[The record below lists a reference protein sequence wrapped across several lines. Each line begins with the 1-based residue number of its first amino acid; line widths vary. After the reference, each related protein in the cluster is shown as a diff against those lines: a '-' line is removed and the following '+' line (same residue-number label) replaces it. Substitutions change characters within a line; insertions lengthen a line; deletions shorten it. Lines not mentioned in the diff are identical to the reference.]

1 MRFSETIKFG
11 FVPLICIGLL
21 FFVGCAAT
29 PYQPAEGNFAG
40 GYTDIKIGT
49 DTYRI
54 SFEGNAY
61 ITGEKAYQYTLLRA
75 AQIAMENKCKWFELL
90 NHDEKTRRDWG
101 GFLGY
106 VEKPRNSIMIRLV
119 AENPS
124 TDAYSAVD
132 IMNSIKV
139 K

>member
-1 MRFSETIKFG
+1 MFG
-11 FVPLICIGLL
+11 LRSFLCLGFI

-29 PYQPAEGNFAG
+29 PYQPIEGNLTG
-40 GYTDIKIGT
+40 GYTDIKIGP

-61 ITGEKAYQYTLLRA
+61 ITGEKAYQYTLYRA
-75 AQIAMENKCKWFELL
+75 AEIAVKNGCKWFELIDR
-90 NHDEKTRRDWG
+90 DEKTRRDWA
-101 GFLGY
+101 GFIGY
-106 VEKPRNSIMIRLV
+106 VEKPRNSIIIKLV

-124 TDAYSAVD
+124 KQAYSAVD